1 MAWGQE
7 APSER
12 QRESV
17 LGSTKQWSRP
27 VQDGLR
33 EAARGRG
40 TLEPTYNHILFLFLS
55 LFQVVLKLLPVNS
68 SQVTQGVRESTTPE
82 LEN

>member
-1 MAWGQE
+1 MDWGQE
-7 APSER
+7 APIMR

-17 LGSTKQWSRP
+17 LGPTKQGGRP

-33 EAARGRG
+33 EAAGGR
-40 TLEPTYNHILFLFLS
+40 EPLDPSYKPYFVPFLS

-68 SQVTQGVRESTTPE
+68 VLPR
-82 LEN
+82 